1 MERTPPSRPK
11 ARLFVALELP
21 EATRRR
27 AAVLLPAHE
36 GLRPAAERSLH
47 VTLAF
52 LGWQR
57 EEDIGR
63 IGDLTGAAV
72 AGHGP
77 VALAPAEVRAVPPR
91 RPRLFALDLEDTSG
105 ACGELQASVGAAL
118 AEAGLFEPEERPF
131 WPHVTLA
138 RVRKGHRVREL
149 RSGRPPGKFTADRVV
164 LYRSTLRPDGAV
176 YEAQRGFTL
185 EA

>member
-21 EATRRR
+21 EATRSR
-27 AAVLLPAHE
+27 AAGLLPAHD
-36 GLRPAAERSLH
+36 GVRPAAERSLH

-57 EEDIGR
+57 EEDVER
-63 IGDLTGAAV
+63 IGELTGAAA

-77 VALAPAEVRAVPPR
+77 VPLAPTEVRAVPPR
-91 RPRLFALDLEDTSG
+91 RPRLFALHLDDPTG
-105 ACGELQASVGAAL
+105 ACAGLQASVQAAL
-118 AEAGLFEPEERPF
+118 AGAGFFEPEERPF

-138 RVRKGHRVREL
+138 RVRKGHRVRQL
-149 RSGRPPGKFTADRVV
+149 RSGRTPGPFTADSVV
-164 LYRSTLRPDGAV
+164 LYRSTLRSDGAV
-176 YEAQRGFTL
+176 YEPQRGFTL
-185 EA
+185 EP

>member
-1 MERTPPSRPK
+1 MERTPPSRAK

-21 EATRRR
+21 EATRARVGR
-27 AAVLLPAHE
+27 LLPADDA
-36 GLRPAAERSLH
+36 LRPAAERSLH

-57 EEDIGR
+57 EEDVEPIGE
-63 IGDLTGAAV
+63 LTGAAV

-77 VALAPAEVRAVPPR
+77 VPLVPTEVRAVPAR
-91 RPRLFALDLEDTSG
+91 RPRLFALDLEDPSG
-105 ACGELQASVGAAL
+105 GCVWLQGAVEAAL
-118 AEAGLFEPEERPF
+118 AGAGFLEPEKRAF

-138 RVRKGHRVREL
+138 RVRKGQRVREVDS
-149 RSGRPPGKFTADRVV
+149 RRVPGRFTADAVV

-176 YEAQRGFTL
+176 YEPQRGFTL
-185 EA
+185 ET

>member
-1 MERTPPSRPK
+1 VVRTPPSRPK

-21 EATRRR
+21 EATRRH
-27 AAVLLPAHE
+27 AAGLLPAHH
-36 GLRPAAERSLH
+36 GLRPAAEGSLH

-57 EEDIGR
+57 EEDVER
-63 IGDLTGAAV
+63 IGELTRGAM

-77 VALAPAEVRAVPPR
+77 VELAPKKVRAVPPR
-91 RPRLFALDLEDTSG
+91 RPRLLALDLDDPAG
-105 ACGELQASVGAAL
+105 ACARLQASVQAAL
-118 AEAGLFEPEERPF
+118 AGSELFEPEERPF

-138 RVRKGHRVREL
+138 RVRKGHRVRDVP
-149 RSGRPPGKFTADRVV
+149 SGRPPGPFTADSVV

-176 YEAQRGFTL
+176 YEPQRGFTL

>member
-1 MERTPPSRPK
+1 VERTPPSRPK
-11 ARLFVALELP
+11 PRLFVALELP
-21 EATRRR
+21 EATRGR
-27 AAVLLPAHE
+27 AAGLLPPHE

-57 EEDIGR
+57 EEDVER
-63 IGDLTGAAV
+63 IAQLTGAAV
-72 AGHGP
+72 AGHAP
-77 VALAPAEVRAVPPR
+77 VRLVPTDVRAVPPR
-91 RPRLFALDLEDTSG
+91 RSRLFALDLEDPEG
-105 ACGELQASVGAAL
+105 ACGRLQASVVAAL
-118 AEAGLFEPEERPF
+118 AGAGFLEPEERPF

-138 RVRKGHRVREL
+138 RVRKGQRVREL
-149 RSGRPPGKFTADRVV
+149 SSGRPPGPFTADNVV

-176 YEAQRGFTL
+176 YEPQRGFTL